1 MSDTQPVVSDL
12 PPTVASWR
20 DQIERLSEH
29 ASPCRYLA
37 PPKWKGMRENALAFL
52 DQHGAEAHR
61 LGWTAP
67 ELFGVHPTSGTLRV
81 DCCGV
86 LMLGSGTA
94 QAIQA
99 DRVTFAQTSG
109 YRFLKGQAPGVP
121 IWEFAARGRAS

>member
-1 MSDTQPVVSDL
+1 MPDL
-12 PPTVASWR
+12 PPAVSSWR

-37 PPKWKGMRENALAFL
+37 PAKWKAMRENALAFI

-81 DCCGV
+81 DSCGAP
-86 LMLGSGTA
+86 MLATVAA
-94 QAIQA
+94 QAVHV
-99 DRVTFAQTSG
+99 DRVAFTQTSG
-109 YRFLKGQAPGVP
+109 YRPLKGQAPGLP
-121 IWEFAARGRAS
+121 IWEFAARAR